1 MPSLVAGRTVSR
13 RTLPYGGR
21 ALRGTDLKAPP
32 EPPLNTLAL
41 SFTII
46 LRGLLC
52 SDMHVDPPPSTPLAA
67 SNGGVVGGGARYDL
81 LTDIGNM
88 LKAFIGINF
97 MYVAY
102 AFSNAGLW
110 RGAVALVVITFITE
124 HCCLLL
130 IDVKNASPLSLPDS
144 SEPEVTS
151 DAVVTDKDNST
162 IETLELS
169 GEEDLES
176 GGEQTRLPQH
186 SSYGDIARAVG
197 GPSVGAIIN
206 FAVVLTQ
213 FGFCVG
219 YLIFLSQT
227 LHDLLKSSH
236 AVMWFVLVPLPALLA
251 IGLLSSIRSLGPFS
265 ILANI
270 ALFIGFVSVVTFLAK
285 HFQWQPSN
293 PPMSSFPLFFGQMTA
308 ALEGIGLVVP
318 VQSSMKDPHRFPL
331 VLRIALVILSTV
343 LMVMGILGFAS
354 FGDKTR
360 SIILLNFGDSPI
372 VAAVKI
378 VLMVGILFTY
388 PLQIVPVFQYFE
400 HALLPRESL
409 EAQSSSPPEVSSST
423 VSAMISSGF
432 FVCDWRRIGVRF
444 MIVFS
449 TALVAILAGGS
460 FGLFQSLVGS
470 LGGTVLAYCAPAVLH
485 NIAFKDS
492 GVLGAY
498 TSVTEIMEIHK
509 GNAIPV

>member
-1 MPSLVAGRTVSR
+1 
-13 RTLPYGGR
+13 
-21 ALRGTDLKAPP
+21 
-32 EPPLNTLAL
+32 
-41 SFTII
+41 
-46 LRGLLC
+46 
-52 SDMHVDPPPSTPLAA
+52 MHADPPPSTQVAPSA
-67 SNGGVVGGGARYDL
+67 GGVTQGNGRYDL
-81 LTDIGNM
+81 FTDIGNM

-110 RGAVALVVITFITE
+110 RGAVALAIITFITE

-130 IDVKNASPLSLPDS
+130 IDVKNAAPVSVPTAVELEPFREALE
-144 SEPEVTS
+144 SEKDTS
-151 DAVVTDKDNST
+151 TL
-162 IETLELS
+162 ETLDFS
-169 GEEDLES
+169 TEEDLENE
-176 GGEQTRLPQH
+176 GEQINIHQNT
-186 SSYGDIARAVG
+186 SYGDIARAVG

-236 AVMWFVLVPLPALLA
+236 AVMWFVLFPLPALLA
-251 IGLLSSIRSLGPFS
+251 IAMLSSIRSLGPFS

-270 ALFIGFVSVVTFLAK
+270 ALLIGFVSVVTFLAK
-285 HFQWQPSN
+285 HFRWQPSN
-293 PPMSSFPLFFGQMTA
+293 PPITSFPLFFGQMTA

-318 VQSSMKDPHRFPL
+318 VQASMKDPHRFPL
-331 VLRIALVILSTV
+331 VLRIALVFLSAV

-354 FGDKTR
+354 FGDGTR
-360 SIILLNFGDSPI
+360 SIILLNFGDSSI

-378 VLMVGILFTY
+378 VLMIGILFTY

-400 HALLPRESL
+400 RVLLPRESV
-409 EAQSSSPPEVSSST
+409 ETQAYGSPEVSSST
-423 VSAMISSGF
+423 VSTLFSSGF
-432 FVCDWRRIGVRF
+432 FVCDWRRIVIRF
-444 MIVFS
+444 MIVLC

-470 LGGTVLAYCAPAVLH
+470 VGGTVLAYCAPPVLY
-485 NIAFKDS
+485 NMAFKDS
-492 GVLGAY
+492 VSRWSRYKNFALVLFGVLGGILGAY
-498 TSVTEIMEIHK
+498 TSVKEIVEIHK
-509 GNAIPV
+509 GNSKPV